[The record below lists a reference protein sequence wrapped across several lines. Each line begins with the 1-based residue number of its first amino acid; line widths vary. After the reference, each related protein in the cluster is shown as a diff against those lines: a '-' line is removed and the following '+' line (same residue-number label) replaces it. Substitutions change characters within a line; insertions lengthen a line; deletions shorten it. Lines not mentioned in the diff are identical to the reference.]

1 MTYMLTILAI
11 LNLILDAWSIYTLV
25 RMKGHLKKASFYLL
39 LIVVSLL
46 IVYWIAYLILL
57 HR

>member
-11 LNLILDAWSIYTLV
+11 LNLILDTWSIYTLV
-25 RMKGHLKKASFYLL
+25 RIKEHLKKAQFYLL